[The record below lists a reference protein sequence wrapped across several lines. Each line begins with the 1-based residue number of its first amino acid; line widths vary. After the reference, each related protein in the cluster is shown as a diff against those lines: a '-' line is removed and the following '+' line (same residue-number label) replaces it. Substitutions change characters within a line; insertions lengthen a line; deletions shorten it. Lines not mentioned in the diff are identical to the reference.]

1 MFAARCH
8 ALRVRLAGAVRPEA
22 ATGSTRVWVEDV
34 PAASAEPVAE
44 RRRAIE
50 MSRAVTGLRCT
61 LLRYRDGLAD
71 LVLVADRGF
80 LDAAGLRAVAAALT
94 GADHAVE
101 AAGGEGA
108 AVAAARAEHT
118 VAGVTAAGAT
128 ASGVTASGV
137 AASGVTASEL
147 AASGVAAAGVP
158 DWAAASEPVGAGAV
172 EVELTPAQ
180 AGDAESW
187 RTALAIALV
196 RYDAADSP
204 GWAVI
209 GTDRGV
215 LRVTPGTGAEATG
228 EPAAAGLLVS
238 EVDFGVDEY
247 RPCLAPPLPLTFSVW
262 RQGGAIRLR
271 CDHQAGRISPDQVEQ
286 FTRHLAHVHRQVR
299 QDPDVSPDD
308 VELLDAAERERVV
321 ALGRPDRALTTTPT
335 RIDTAFRAVAARNPD
350 LVALTDGEVR
360 LTYRELDE
368 RSDAV
373 ASGLR
378 ALGVSDG
385 DRVGVCLDRTAE
397 LVVTL
402 LGVLKAG
409 AAYVPADPAYP
420 TERLAYTARDADL
433 RLVVTRL
440 PEFPVTAGAAPD
452 AASTVPVTPD
462 DVIAAGS
469 APFTGATTPDDPAYV
484 IYTSGSTGRPK
495 GVVVPHRNV
504 IALLDAT
511 REEYG
516 LGPSDVWTLFHS
528 SAFDFSVWEIWGCLL
543 NGGRLVV
550 VPYFVS
556 REPERFRDLLVAERV
571 TVLSQTPSAFAQLVD
586 VPHDDLAVRLVV
598 LGGEPLDA
606 RVLLPWFDVRP
617 ESVCRV
623 VNMFGIT
630 ETTVHVTHQTVTRRH
645 ALAGSRSVGPALPG
659 WHVYVVDAAG
669 RLLPPG
675 VPGEI
680 RVGGAGV
687 ASGYLDR
694 DDLTARRF
702 TADPFAPGTV
712 YHSGDLGRLR
722 PDGALEHLG
731 RIDSQV
737 KVRGFRIELDEIRA
751 VLLEDPD
758 VRAAAVVVRR
768 DDPRDAATARIDAY
782 VVLADGTG
790 GETSGVRKRAADI
803 LPDYMVPTTVTALD
817 ALPLTTNGKLD
828 AARLP
833 APVAAAKPAT
843 PDPGDPTGDDDLAAR
858 LREVWGAVLGVP
870 VGLDDDFF
878 ELGGNSLFAVRIGAR
893 MREGGLPPLHL
904 RELYR
909 HPTIRS
915 VVTALANGDR

>member
-1 MFAARCH
+1 MFPGARCH
-8 ALRVRLAGAVRPEA
+8 ALRVRLAGAVHPEA
-22 ATGSTRVWVEDV
+22 LTAPAQSRVWVDDV
-34 PAASAEPVAE
+34 PARSTEPVAE
-44 RRRAIE
+44 RRRAAE

-61 LLRYRDGLAD
+61 VLRYRDGLAD

-80 LDAAGLRAVAAALT
+80 LDAAGLRAVAASLT
-94 GADHAVE
+94 GADPVE
-101 AAGGEGA
+101 PAGTE
-108 AVAAARAEHT
+108 VAAAAE
-118 VAGVTAAGAT
+118 AATAAAAGTEVGA
-128 ASGVTASGV
+128 
-137 AASGVTASEL
+137 
-147 AASGVAAAGVP
+147 VAAAGVP
-158 DWAAASEPVGAGAV
+158 DWAAAPDPVDAGAV
-172 EVELTPAQ
+172 ELALLLDE

-187 RTALAIALV
+187 RTALAITLV
-196 RYDAADSP
+196 RYDAVDSP
-204 GWAVI
+204 GWAII
-209 GTDRGV
+209 GTDQGAV
-215 LRVTPGTGAEATG
+215 RVTPGAAAEPTVEPTG
-228 EPAAAGLLVS
+228 EPAVAGLLVS
-238 EVDFGVDEY
+238 DVDFGTDEY

-262 RQGGAIRLR
+262 RTGDTVRLR
-271 CDHQAGRISPDQVEQ
+271 CDHQAGRISPAQVEQ

-299 QDPDVSPDD
+299 ENPDVAPDK
-308 VELLDAAERERVV
+308 VELLDAAERERVA
-321 ALGRPDRALTTTPT
+321 ALGRPDRALSTTPT
-335 RIDTAFRAVAARNPD
+335 RIDAAFRAVAARTPD

-373 ASGLR
+373 AGGLR

-385 DRVGVCLDRTAE
+385 DRVGVCLERTAE

-420 TERLAYTARDADL
+420 TERLAYTAQDADL

-440 PEFPVTAGAAPD
+440 PEFPGTS
-452 AASTVPVTPD
+452 STVPVTPD
-462 DVIAAGS
+462 EVIAAG
-469 APFTGATTPDDPAYV
+469 AEPFTSTMTPDDAAYV

-504 IALLDAT
+504 IALMDAT
-511 REEYG
+511 RAEYR
-516 LGPSDVWTLFHS
+516 LGSSDVWTLFHS

-543 NGGRLVV
+543 TGGRLVV

-556 REPERFRDLLVAERV
+556 REPEKFRDLLVAERV

-617 ESVCRV
+617 ESGCRV

-659 WHVYVVDAAG
+659 WHLYVVDPDG

-680 RVGGAGV
+680 WVGGAGV
-687 ASGYLDR
+687 ASGYLER
-694 DDLTARRF
+694 DDLTAQRF
-702 TADPFAPGTV
+702 TEDPVAPGRV

-758 VRAAAVVVRR
+758 VRTAAVVVRR
-768 DDPRDAATARIDAY
+768 DDPHDAATARIDAY
-782 VVLADGTG
+782 VVLADGAA
-790 GETSGVRKRAADI
+790 GETSSSVRKRAADI
-803 LPDYMVPTTVTALD
+803 LPDYMVPSTVTALD

-828 AARLP
+828 ATKLP
-833 APVAAAKPAT
+833 PPVTTTAKPAAT
-843 PDPGDPTGDDDLAAR
+843 PTGNDDLAAK
-858 LREVWGAVLGVP
+858 LSEVWGAVLGVP

-893 MREGGLPPLHL
+893 MREGGLPPLQL

-909 HPTIRS
+909 NPTIRS
-915 VVTALANGDR
+915 VVTALRNGDN